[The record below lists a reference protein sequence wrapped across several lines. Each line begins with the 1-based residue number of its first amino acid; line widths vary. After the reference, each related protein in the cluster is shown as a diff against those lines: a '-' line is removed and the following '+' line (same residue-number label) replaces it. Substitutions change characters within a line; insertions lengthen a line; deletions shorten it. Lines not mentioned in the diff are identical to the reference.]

1 MNEIAFAYFIE
12 VVRLGSIRKA
22 ADAMYVSPSSIS
34 RMIARLE
41 HDLGTEL
48 LVRHSKG
55 IKLTDAGAL
64 LNEFAKKRDREWDRL
79 RAQFDASRR
88 LEVGHIT
95 IATVEGALSGFLP
108 SFLKSFSQ
116 RYPNLTYEI
125 QVCSTD
131 EVMQAVGDDRA
142 DVGIAFQPYPRNN
155 VRCVAELRQPVYA
168 IMAPDHPFASREQ
181 VTLEELLDQP
191 LGMPDRSFGVRR
203 LVENALKPKHLELK
217 LRMATNSIEM
227 TRQFA
232 IYGMGIALLP
242 AFAIEHEISVGS
254 LVHVPVASREL
265 ELARLQICLHAEIEP
280 TAATRQLVAAICE
293 RIGAMDGGMVFKDRR
308 IAA

>member
-1 MNEIAFAYFIE
+1 
-12 VVRLGSIRKA
+12 
-22 ADAMYVSPSSIS
+22 
-34 RMIARLE
+34 
-41 HDLGTEL
+41 
-48 LVRHSKG
+48 
-55 IKLTDAGAL
+55 
-64 LNEFAKKRDREWDRL
+64 EFAKKRDREWDRL

-191 LGMPDRSFGVRR
+191 LGM
-203 LVENALKPKHLELK
+203 
-217 LRMATNSIEM
+217 
-227 TRQFA
+227 
-232 IYGMGIALLP
+232 
-242 AFAIEHEISVGS
+242 
-254 LVHVPVASREL
+254 
-265 ELARLQICLHAEIEP
+265 
-280 TAATRQLVAAICE
+280 
-293 RIGAMDGGMVFKDRR
+293 
-308 IAA
+308 